1 MRNKLEMVSN
11 PYADVKVTSI
21 TSCAWFDVFAEYS
34 VFFFNKNIV
43 VLFRSMKSL
52 FSILRIRNEI

>member
-34 VFFFNKNIV
+34 VFFF
-43 VLFRSMKSL
+43 F
-52 FSILRIRNEI
+52 